1 MRRLVEI
8 GDHDMSTTNTHT
20 HCPHCER
27 QYGPRADD
35 GYRQRHEAGCGSAD
49 MTVAL
54 VEALRVLGLAP

>member
-1 MRRLVEI
+1 M
-8 GDHDMSTTNTHT
+8 TTTTTHT

-35 GYRQRHEAGCGSAD
+35 GDRQRHEAGCGSAD